1 MHEAM
6 YAEKMENGLA
16 QCRLCPHHCV
26 RKEGKPGLCGARMN
40 HGGRFVS
47 LSYGRV
53 TSMGMDPVE
62 KKPLRRFMPGTLTL
76 SAGSFGCNLACPY
89 CQNHAIAHGQPD
101 SQYVPPQEMARLA
114 QKQDVPSLS
123 FTYNEPLVGY
133 EWVYDAARCA
143 REDGI
148 KVILV
153 TNGYVEGEP
162 LAKLL
167 PYVDAMNID
176 LKAFRDEAY
185 RTVCGGSLAPVRRTI
200 VEAAKA
206 CHVEVTCLLVTGMH
220 TEEEMAAM
228 FDWLAGIDP
237 DMPLHLSRYFPR
249 HQYQEPPTDIA
260 WMERM
265 GKLAREKLSYVYLGN
280 V

>member
-1 MHEAM
+1 MF
-6 YAEKMENGLA
+6 AEMREKDVA

-26 RKEGKPGLCGARMN
+26 RKEGKLGLCGARMN

-47 LSYGRV
+47 LNYGRV
-53 TSMGMDPVE
+53 TSLGLDPVE
-62 KKPLRRFMPGTLTL
+62 KKPLRRFMSGTMTL

-89 CQNHAIAHGQPD
+89 CQNHSIAHGSPE
-101 SQYVPPQEMARLA
+101 SQYVPPGEMARLA
-114 QKQDVPSLS
+114 KKQDVPSLS

-133 EWVYDAARCA
+133 EWVYDTARFA
-143 REDGI
+143 KEEGV

-153 TNGYVEGEP
+153 TNGYVEAEP

-176 LKAFRDEAY
+176 LKAFREDTY
-185 RTVCGGSLAPVRRTI
+185 RTVCGGSLTPVKDTI
-200 VEAAKA
+200 AEAAKS

-220 TEEEMAAM
+220 TEEELAQMA
-228 FDWLAGIDP
+228 DWLSGVDR

-249 HQYQEPPTDIA
+249 HRYEEPPTDVG

-265 GKLAREKLSYVYLGN
+265 GEMAGEKLHYVYLGN